1 MKQIFTCQDVD
12 QCEKWRPQKSSMT
25 MNAMKEI
32 EYVFCMFF
40 NFWNENKNAVPI
52 TNKDEEKRR
61 WEKQR
66 ENENHK
72 TLPYPPPT
80 KTLNQIIESKL
91 DL

>member
-1 MKQIFTCQDVD
+1 
-12 QCEKWRPQKSSMT
+12 
-25 MNAMKEI
+25 
-32 EYVFCMFF
+32 MFF
-40 NFWNENKNAVPI
+40 NFWNENKNAMPI

-66 ENENHK
+66 ENEIHK
-72 TLPYPPPT
+72 TLNHTPP